1 MYPEWV
7 EKQHKKGTS
16 IKVINGNYYLYKVTS
31 KRVKEKPYPVSI
43 QQYLGRITK
52 KGLIRPTKISFMP
65 GIDEISYLG
74 MEEDI
79 KGKDKEELNK
89 IPAIKQ
95 GEIYYVGKINSK
107 EKEIIEKY
115 YHHEKGK
122 IWR

>member
-1 MYPEWV
+1 
-7 EKQHKKGTS
+7 
-16 IKVINGNYYLYKVTS
+16 
-31 KRVKEKPYPVSI
+31 
-43 QQYLGRITK
+43 
-52 KGLIRPTKISFMP
+52 MP

-74 MEEDI
+74 KEEDI